1 MGVQPVILCGGV
13 GSRLAPLSTPD
24 RPKQFLPLISAQS
37 MLADTLDR
45 AQVVSIWA
53 PLLVGSVNHADLLMS
68 DARDGRVVL
77 EPMGRSTAP
86 ALAVAAQLMDPVDVM
101 LVMPSDHHI
110 EDIDAFA
117 ASTGVAVGRA
127 EEGDLVCFG
136 VEPTR
141 PDPNYGYI
149 RFEDLGR
156 SWHPVL
162 SFVEKPDHAEAELLL
177 TGGAL
182 WNSGMFVFTAGAL
195 MDAMQEF
202 QPDVVADTRNALATA
217 RPLDGAMLL
226 GDVFGAAAAVS
237 IDHGVMA
244 LARNVSVVGLDAG
257 WSDVGSWDVLW
268 EIGPRDASGSVV
280 IEGVSLGPDRTVE
293 VGLSDALFEISGNTG
308 ALRPR

>member
-1 MGVQPVILCGGV
+1 
-13 GSRLAPLSTPD
+13 
-24 RPKQFLPLISAQS
+24 

-45 AQVVSIWA
+45 AHAVSAWE
-53 PLLVGSVNHADLLMS
+53 PLLVGSVEHAELLKAT
-68 DARDGRVVL
+68 ARGGRVVL
-77 EPMGRSTAP
+77 EPVARSTAP
-86 ALAVAAQLMDPVDVM
+86 ALAVTAQLMDPTDVM

-110 EDIDAFA
+110 ADIDAFV
-117 ASTGVAVGRA
+117 ASTEVAVGRA

-162 SFVEKPDHAEAELLL
+162 SFVEKPDYAEAELLL
-177 TGGAL
+177 TRGAL
-182 WNSGMFVFTAGAL
+182 WNSGMFMCTTGAL
-195 MDAMQEF
+195 MEAMQEF
-202 QPDVVADTRNALATA
+202 QPNIVTETRNALATA
-217 RPLDGAMLL
+217 RSLDGAMLL
-226 GDVFGAAAAVS
+226 GEAFGAADAVS

-244 LARNVSVVGLDAG
+244 LARTVSVVGLDAG
-257 WSDVGSWDVLW
+257 WSDVGSWEVLW

-293 VGLSDALFEISGNTG
+293 VGLPDAVFDISGDRG
-308 ALRPR
+308 VLRPR

>member
-1 MGVQPVILCGGV
+1 
-13 GSRLAPLSTPD
+13 
-24 RPKQFLPLISAQS
+24 
-37 MLADTLDR
+37 MLADTLER
-45 AQVVSIWA
+45 AQIVSSWA

-68 DARDGRVVL
+68 DAQDGRVVL
-77 EPMGRSTAP
+77 EPVGRSTAP
-86 ALAVAAQLMDPVDVM
+86 ALAVAAQLMDPTDVM

-110 EDIDAFA
+110 ADLDAFA
-117 ASTGVAVGRA
+117 ASTAVAVGRA

-149 RFEDLGR
+149 RFEDRGR

-162 SFVEKPDHAEAELLL
+162 SFVEKPDHAGADLLL
-177 TGGAL
+177 TKGAL

-202 QPDVVADTRNALATA
+202 QPDLIAETTNALATA
-217 RPLDGAMLL
+217 RPLDGALL
-226 GDVFGAAAAVS
+226 VGDSFRNCPAIS
-237 IDHGVMA
+237 IDHGLMA
-244 LARNVSVVGLDAG
+244 LARNVWVAGLDAG
-257 WSDVGSWDVLW
+257 WSDVGSWDRLW